1 MGLFSKFNFSNFR
14 NLGMKGVNS
23 DPAPNKDMSK
33 GKGFFNKL
41 NQGYKNDSLTS
52 NFEESNRDRFKSF
65 GQLNMNSPFKQ
76 QQPVSPGAGVGGNA
90 DGSGS
95 MQINGES
102 YTVQKQNS
110 APATNG
116 TGSAMP
122 NFSSGAFGRLQN
134 AATGMGGPMMK
145 DLMPGKKDG
154 ASFRLFGIG
163 KLSDDQKR
171 RRELRNSINWDGPID
186 KDTGSFKYGASFRL
200 FGIGKLSEGQ
210 KRRRGIEDSSTKKT
224 LKKEELIGMGSKKQ
238 KIGDLET
245 KKIGQSAKSS
255 AKSKKK

>member
-1 MGLFSKFNFSNFR
+1 VVIITQKKITMGLFSKFNFSNFR

-33 GKGFFNKL
+33 GEGFFNKL
-41 NQGYKNDSLTS
+41 NRGYKNDSFTS
-52 NFEESNRDRFKSF
+52 SFEESNRDRSKNF
-65 GQLNMNSPFKQ
+65 GQLNMNSPFKQQ

-110 APATNG
+110 TPATNG

-145 DLMPGKKDG
+145 DLMPEKKDG
-154 ASFRLFGIG
+154 ASFRI
-163 KLSDDQKR
+163 
-171 RRELRNSINWDGPID
+171 
-186 KDTGSFKYGASFRL
+186 

-210 KRRRGIEDSSTKKT
+210 KRRRGIVDSSTKKT
-224 LKKEELIGMGSKKQ
+224 SKKGELIGMGSKKQ

-245 KKIGQSAKSS
+245 QKIGQSAKTSAKTS

>member
-52 NFEESNRDRFKSF
+52 NFEESNRGGFKNF
-65 GQLNMNSPFKQ
+65 GQLNMNSPFKQQQ

-154 ASFRLFGIG
+154 ASFKIFGIG
-163 KLSDDQKR
+163 NLSDNQKR
-171 RRELRNSINWDGPID
+171 KRGVPESLNKRD
-186 KDTGSFKYGASFRL
+186 DTGSFKYGASFRL